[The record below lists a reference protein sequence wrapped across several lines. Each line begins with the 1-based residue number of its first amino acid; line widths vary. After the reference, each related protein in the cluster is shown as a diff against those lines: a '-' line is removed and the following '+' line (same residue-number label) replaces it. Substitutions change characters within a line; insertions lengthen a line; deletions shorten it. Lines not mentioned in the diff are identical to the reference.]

1 MAAVGWTAGLT
12 GCARWSDNVENSR
25 LMLQQAKVP
34 TNTVVMEAAFVQ
46 VSDRLRQPIRELW
59 QKTDEQHL
67 SPEQRREIY
76 ANGLRT
82 GTVGNEFPS
91 VLKDALDEQKVTAE
105 QVAQDPSKLSNPT
118 TSQHRIQCRSG
129 KIVPIVVSPT
139 VKQRDILVR
148 EDGAIR
154 GRTFPACQCIIELE
168 AEPMANGL
176 VAVHLTPMVE
186 YGEAKSRPVGKDGT
200 WQLAIRKDQHQFSH
214 LAMSMEMRAGETVL
228 LSCSEPPQGLGG
240 AFFADSNEPNAN
252 CRLVLLRVAQTQ
264 RDGLFDALS
273 NPSSRP

>member
-1 MAAVGWTAGLT
+1 
-12 GCARWSDNVENSR
+12 
-25 LMLQQAKVP
+25 MLQQAKVP

-129 KIVPIVVSPT
+129 KIV
-139 VKQRDILVR
+139 Q
-148 EDGAIR
+148 
-154 GRTFPACQCIIELE
+154 LE